1 MTCRLT
7 REEALAEIKAA
18 NREGD
23 WETVASAEDIRKGD
37 TVERASISPG
47 GTTVIITG
55 TAHRV
60 DSQGD
65 WWSEDGYPMTN
76 FGLPSYTHR
85 VRRAPRPELPTE
97 PGSVIIATE
106 VRGVR
111 GEWRMLLD
119 DDGEWSGPEPIGGW
133 GHHNPDRITAWI
145 EAVVLPV
152 TAAPVTLTEDQVGEL
167 WDQECG
173 LGDTILSWAT
183 LSPYWKRHIT
193 ATANTALAQH
203 AAPAESEPIADAA
216 KLIASAAKPIDLGDV
231 REGDRVRLV
240 LVNGDEATITVEG
253 VWSDSIDSPLYSFHP
268 NNIRAAYLLDREEA

>member
-1 MTCRLT
+1 MTDTMFTHTALT
-7 REEALAEIKAA
+7 EAAKKA
-18 NREGD
+18 G
-23 WETVASAEDIRKGD
+23 V
-37 TVERASISPG
+37 
-47 GTTVIITG
+47 TTDQARTILEAAGMNV
-55 TAHRV
+55 
-60 DSQGD
+60 Q
-65 WWSEDGYPMTN
+65 
-76 FGLPSYTHR
+76 
-85 VRRAPRPELPTE
+85 PEKPALPTE

-152 TAAPVTLTEDQVGEL
+152 TAAPVKLTEDQVGEQWGKESAPQL
-167 WDQECG
+167 AWSV
-173 LGDTILSWAT
+173 LGS
-183 LSPYWKRHIT
+183 RNRERVT
-193 ATANTALAQH
+193 ATVNAFLAQY
-203 AAPAESEPIADAA
+203 AAPAEGE
-216 KLIASAAKPIDLGDV
+216 PIDLGDV

-268 NNIRAAYLLDREEA
+268 NNIRTIHLLHREEA